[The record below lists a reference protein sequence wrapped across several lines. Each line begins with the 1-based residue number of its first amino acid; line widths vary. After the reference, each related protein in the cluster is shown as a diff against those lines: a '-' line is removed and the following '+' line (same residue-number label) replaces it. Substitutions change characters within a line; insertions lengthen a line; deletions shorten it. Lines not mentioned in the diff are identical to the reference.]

1 MAPMAASRVLVVED
15 SDAIRVAVGTA
26 LRAQG
31 YQVTERADGGNI
43 EADLGRAAPDAVVLD
58 VMLPGRDGFALLDLV
73 RRSCDAA
80 VIMLTAR
87 DTTADRVRGLTA
99 GADDYL
105 VKPFAMAELVARLK
119 AVLRRSRPSGGIV
132 RIGDLELDDDLVRVV
147 SGGHPVQL
155 TETERR
161 VLGYLAGHREQVVSK
176 TQIMTA
182 VWGYD
187 GFADNLVEVNVS
199 ALRRKLEAA
208 GQDRVL
214 HTVRGRGYR
223 LSASS

>member
-31 YQVTERADGGNI
+31 YQVTERADGGNL

-87 DTTADRVRGLTA
+87 DTTADRVRGLSA

-132 RIGDLELDDDLVRVV
+132 RIGDRSWTTTWSAWSPAAIRCSSPRP
-147 SGGHPVQL
+147 SGGCWAISPGIAS
-155 TETERR
+155 R
-161 VLGYLAGHREQVVSK
+161 
-176 TQIMTA
+176 
-182 VWGYD
+182 W
-187 GFADNLVEVNVS
+187 S
-199 ALRRKLEAA
+199 ARPR
-208 GQDRVL
+208 
-214 HTVRGRGYR
+214 
-223 LSASS
+223 S

>member
-1 MAPMAASRVLVVED
+1 MVASRVLVLED
-15 SDAIRVAVGTA
+15 SEAIRVAVGTA

-31 YQVTERADGGNI
+31 YEVTERADG
-43 EADLGRAAPDAVVLD
+43 ADLETALGHAVPDVVVLD
-58 VMLPGRDGFALLDLV
+58 VMLPGRDGYALLDVV
-73 RRSCDAA
+73 RHACDAA

-87 DTTADRVRGLTA
+87 DTTADRVRGLSA

-105 VKPFAMAELVARLK
+105 VKPFAMAELVARIK
-119 AVLRRSRPSGGIV
+119 AVLRRSRPAGGVV
-132 RIGDLELDDDLVRVV
+132 RIGELELDDDLVRVA
-147 SGGHPVQL
+147 SGGRAVQL

-161 VLGYLAGHREQVVSK
+161 VLGYLAAHREQVVSK

-199 ALRRKLEAA
+199 ALRRKLEAD
-208 GQDRVL
+208 GQARVL
-214 HTVRGRGYR
+214 HTVRGRGYL
-223 LSASS
+223 LSAEP